1 VRKEK
6 LKYESINNALL
17 QRLKRRRDEEKIQQC
32 QLEQEEN
39 LRIFGEELQQVL
51 SKAQLKAFM
60 KEMEQDSGLM
70 HDQILDLP

>member
-1 VRKEK
+1 MRKEK